1 MRTGGSLVCNLL
13 SVHREI
19 IILRNVFFHFFRH
32 IYKEYDPISNKGNL
46 YKLSGELS
54 TRLKFRTNI
63 IIDKNLF
70 FNNLLKRK
78 PKNYSDLYDCLIK
91 TYLSKIPGKRIIGE
105 YANGEWRKIGI
116 FLNFDKKNI
125 AFHILRDPRA
135 MLSSWKKRTF
145 SKGYKYLNAIFNWI
159 DSADYAFKYKK
170 KYGYKRFL
178 LIKFEDIH
186 LNPKFS
192 SKRICNFFG
201 VKFDKNMITPK
212 RWKKLLNN
220 NFLSTNVSAYNSKK
234 AIYGF
239 SKNRIDVWK
248 NNLEIWEI
256 DLIEYLCKSRMKKL
270 GYKVSEKQTSFY
282 KKGLKIISN
291 DFLLR
296 KRLKFFQRYNR
307 ATDEKLNNAKDPKN
321 WAVSVKNINK
331 KFKDTPEYK
340 SYIEEIK
347 LINKESRHIN

>member
-1 MRTGGSLVCNLL
+1 
-13 SVHREI
+13 
-19 IILRNVFFHFFRH
+19 
-32 IYKEYDPISNKGNL
+32 
-46 YKLSGELS
+46 
-54 TRLKFRTNI
+54 
-63 IIDKNLF
+63 
-70 FNNLLKRK
+70 
-78 PKNYSDLYDCLIK
+78 
-91 TYLSKIPGKRIIGE
+91 
-105 YANGEWRKIGI
+105 
-116 FLNFDKKNI
+116 
-125 AFHILRDPRA
+125 
-135 MLSSWKKRTF
+135 
-145 SKGYKYLNAIFNWI
+145 
-159 DSADYAFKYKK
+159 
-170 KYGYKRFL
+170 
-178 LIKFEDIH
+178 
-186 LNPKFS
+186 
-192 SKRICNFFG
+192 
-201 VKFDKNMITPK
+201 MITPK